1 MIIYFVY
8 FHNRLIGLKT
18 IFSQRKR
25 KMNNKKLILLTI
37 LLAILITTSGA
48 AAFYLST
55 LNKNH
60 SEDKIRIACVGDSI
74 TGGTQYPADL
84 WMLLG
89 SENYTV
95 GNFGVGGSTAAL
107 DSWNPYINS
116 SAFQEAKEFQ
126 PNIVIIMLGTN
137 DANPLI
143 RPNNGS
149 FVNDYIKLV
158 EEFQALS
165 SNPKI
170 YLVKPPPIFSNGTT
184 PSAEY
189 FRDNIIPTIEQAA
202 NQTNLPIIDV
212 YSALANYS
220 KFFHDGVHPDEQG
233 AILIA
238 DEIYKAII
246 LQNPS

>member
-1 MIIYFVY
+1 M
-8 FHNRLIGLKT
+8 K
-18 IFSQRKR
+18 
-25 KMNNKKLILLTI
+25 NKKLMLFTI
-37 LLAILITTSGA
+37 TLAILIMTSGI
-48 AAFYLST
+48 AAFYMFN
-55 LNKNH
+55 LNKNP
-60 SEDKIRIACVGDSI
+60 SEDKVRVACVGDSI
-74 TGGTQYPADL
+74 TGGTEYPADL
-84 WMLLG
+84 WMLLA
-89 SENYTV
+89 SANYTV

-107 DSWNPYINS
+107 DSWNPYINN

-149 FVNDYIKLV
+149 FVNDYVKLV
-158 EEFQALS
+158 EEFQVLS
-165 SNPKI
+165 SKPNI
-170 YLVKPPPIFSNGTT
+170 YLVKPPPIFCNGTT

-189 FRDNIIPTIEQAA
+189 FRDNVIPTIEQVA

-220 KFFHDGVHPDEQG
+220 EFFRDGVHPDEQG

-238 DEIYKAII
+238 NEIYKAI
-246 LQNPS
+246 LLLNPR

>member
-1 MIIYFVY
+1 MSI
-8 FHNRLIGLKT
+8 
-18 IFSQRKR
+18 
-25 KMNNKKLILLTI
+25 
-37 LLAILITTSGA
+37 
-48 AAFYLST
+48 

-60 SEDKIRIACVGDSI
+60 SEDKIRVACVGDSI
-74 TGGTQYPADL
+74 TGGTEYPADL

-89 SENYTV
+89 SANYTV

-107 DSWNPYINS
+107 DSLNPYINN
-116 SAFQEAKEFQ
+116 SAFQEAKKFQ

-149 FVNDYIKLV
+149 FVNDYLKLV
-158 EEFQALS
+158 EEFQVLS
-165 SNPKI
+165 SKPNI
-170 YLVKPPPIFSNGTT
+170 YLVLPPPIFSNGTT

-189 FRDNIIPTIEQAA
+189 FRDNVIPTIEKVA

-220 KFFHDGVHPDEQG
+220 EFFRDGVHPDEQG

-238 DEIYKAII
+238 NEIYKAII
-246 LQNPS
+246 LQNPR

>member
-1 MIIYFVY
+1 
-8 FHNRLIGLKT
+8 
-18 IFSQRKR
+18 
-25 KMNNKKLILLTI
+25 MNNKKLKLLTI

-48 AAFYLST
+48 AAFYLYT

-60 SEDKIRIACVGDSI
+60 SEDKIRVACVGDSI

-89 SENYTV
+89 SANYTV

>member
-1 MIIYFVY
+1 
-8 FHNRLIGLKT
+8 
-18 IFSQRKR
+18 
-25 KMNNKKLILLTI
+25 MNHKKLMLLSI
-37 LLAILITTSGA
+37 VLAILIATSGTA
-48 AAFYLST
+48 VFYLST
-55 LNKNH
+55 LNKNS
-60 SEDKIRIACVGDSI
+60 SENKIRIACVGDSI
-74 TGGTQYPADL
+74 TGGTEYPADL

-89 SENYTV
+89 GENYTV

-107 DSWNPYINS
+107 DSRNPYINN

-149 FVNDYIKLV
+149 FVNDYVKLV

-170 YLVKPPPIFSNGTT
+170 YLVKPPPIFCSGTT

-189 FRDNIIPTIEQAA
+189 FRDNVIPTIEQAA

-220 KFFHDGVHPDEQG
+220 DFFRDGIHPDEQG

-238 DEIYKAII
+238 NEIYKVII
-246 LQNPS
+246 LQNPP

>member
-1 MIIYFVY
+1 M
-8 FHNRLIGLKT
+8 K
-18 IFSQRKR
+18 
-25 KMNNKKLILLTI
+25 NKKLMLFTI
-37 LLAILITTSGA
+37 TLAILIMTSGI
-48 AAFYLST
+48 AAFYMFN
-55 LNKNH
+55 LNKNP
-60 SEDKIRIACVGDSI
+60 SEDKVRVACVGDSI
-74 TGGTQYPADL
+74 TGGTEYPADL

-89 SENYTV
+89 SANYTV

-107 DSWNPYINS
+107 DSWNPYINN

-158 EEFQALS
+158 EEFQVLS
-165 SNPKI
+165 SKPNI

-189 FRDNIIPTIEQAA
+189 FRDNVIPTIEQVA

-220 KFFHDGVHPDEQG
+220 EFFRDGVHPDEQG

-238 DEIYKAII
+238 NEIYKAII
-246 LQNPS
+246 LQNPY

>member
-1 MIIYFVY
+1 M
-8 FHNRLIGLKT
+8 K
-18 IFSQRKR
+18 
-25 KMNNKKLILLTI
+25 NKKLMLLTI
-37 LLAILITTSGA
+37 TLAILIATSGI
-48 AAFYLST
+48 AAFYMSN

-60 SEDKIRIACVGDSI
+60 SADKVRVACVGDSI
-74 TGGTQYPADL
+74 TGGTEYPADL
-84 WMLLG
+84 WRLLG
-89 SENYTV
+89 GANYTV

-149 FVNDYIKLV
+149 FVNDYVKLV

-165 SNPKI
+165 SKPYI

-189 FRDNIIPTIEQAA
+189 FRDNVIPTIEQVA
-202 NQTNLPIIDV
+202 NLTNLPIIDV

-220 KFFHDGVHPDEQG
+220 EFFRDGVHPDEQG

-238 DEIYKAII
+238 NEIYKAII
-246 LQNPS
+246 LLNPR

>member
-1 MIIYFVY
+1 M
-8 FHNRLIGLKT
+8 K
-18 IFSQRKR
+18 
-25 KMNNKKLILLTI
+25 NKKLMLLTI
-37 LLAILITTSGA
+37 TLAILITTSGI
-48 AAFYLST
+48 AAFDMSN

-60 SEDKIRIACVGDSI
+60 SADEVRVACVGDSI
-74 TGGTQYPADL
+74 TGGTEYPADL
-84 WMLLG
+84 WRLLG
-89 SENYTV
+89 GENYTV

-107 DSWNPYINS
+107 DSWNPYINN

-143 RPNNGS
+143 RTNNES
-149 FVNDYIKLV
+149 FVKDYLKLV
-158 EEFQALS
+158 EEFQSLS
-165 SNPKI
+165 SKPKI
-170 YLVKPPPIFSNGTT
+170 YLVKPPPIFCNGTT

-189 FRDNIIPTIEQAA
+189 FANYVIPQIEQVA

-220 KFFHDGVHPDEQG
+220 ELFRDGVHPDEQG

-238 DEIYKAII
+238 NEIYKAII
-246 LQNPS
+246 